1 MRFENKST
9 VIFSFL
15 AMLLIAA
22 PVEGQR
28 PGGGRGSGRGPDREQ
43 LEQRIRAQMGRML
56 QQRLGLEETQA
67 EELSQVVRGFENQR
81 QELARSEE
89 AARRRVE
96 ALMLDGNA
104 DQEEARGLI
113 ERIMELRARDA
124 ELFEQEQEAIMA
136 VHDPTQVLELQAFRE
151 EIGRRIR
158 VLRDNQREAPRRGR
172 VREPRRGRSR

>member
-89 AARRRVE
+89 AARRRLVE
-96 ALMLDGNA
+96 SLARQREIERLPAVMMGEERA
-104 DQEEARGLI
+104 RAVAAEKAAEEEEAV
-113 ERIMELRARDA
+113 
-124 ELFEQEQEAIMA
+124 Q
-136 VHDPTQVLELQAFRE
+136 
-151 EIGRRIR
+151 
-158 VLRDNQREAPRRGR
+158 
-172 VREPRRGRSR
+172 